1 MTLIVK
7 DIAGIS
13 FPKPD
18 GSFIDL
24 QGGCYLYVVSDSDYK
39 FLKEN
44 FKLDDLVANGFITVG
59 GKVDT
64 DIDDVKQNI
73 KDKQET
79 AIKNNEAKNGVEIK
93 KA

>member
-1 MTLIVK
+1 MTLVIK

-24 QGGCYLYVVSDSDYK
+24 QGGCCLNVVSDSDYK

-44 FKLDDLVANGFITVG
+44 FKLDELIDGGFITVG

-64 DIDDVKQNI
+64 AIDDVKQNI
-73 KDKQET
+73 KNKQEA